1 MKCTCCGDAAAIS
14 RGDQYLCH
22 ECASRLDWE
31 EIIAI
36 AQEAPVR
43 AA

>member
-1 MKCTCCGDAAAIS
+1 MKCTHCGDTAVVS
-14 RGDQYLCH
+14 RGDKDLCH

-36 AQEAPVR
+36 AQEAMDKV
-43 AA
+43 A